1 MEKTVNEEGNVMYS
15 KTEMSY
21 EKYMVIYWA
30 NLSRPKKERG
40 RAMVRR
46 HDNGIWTGHHRGHS

>member
-1 MEKTVNEEGNVMYS
+1 MYS

-30 NLSRPKKERG
+30 NLSRLKKERG